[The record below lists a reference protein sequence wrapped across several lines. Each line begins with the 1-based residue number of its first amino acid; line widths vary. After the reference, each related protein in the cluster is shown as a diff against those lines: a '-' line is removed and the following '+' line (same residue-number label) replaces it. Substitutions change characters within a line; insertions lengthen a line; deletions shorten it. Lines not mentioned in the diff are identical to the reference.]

1 MKKKNH
7 NKITDWILP
16 HVVKRA
22 PISGAFTF
30 YTDINKL
37 EMSAY
42 KIGDIGKVVQSPFD
56 SVQKS
61 ELYAI

>member
-1 MKKKNH
+1 M
-7 NKITDWILP
+7 
-16 HVVKRA
+16 KRA
-22 PISGAFTF
+22 PISGAFTS

-42 KIGDIGKVVQSPFD
+42 KTGDIGKGLQSSFD

-61 ELYAI
+61 ELYAILMVLLDFRISQRNY